1 MELHNICWDKILL
14 RGKEMKLNSKILVG
28 LVLLMWLVSEFG
40 PEEATGAASICGIG
54 VAVIALVRLLQE
66 QKKNK

>member
-1 MELHNICWDKILL
+1 ML

-40 PEEATGAASICGIG
+40 PEEASGVASICGIG

>member
-1 MELHNICWDKILL
+1 
-14 RGKEMKLNSKILVG
+14 MKLNSKILVG

-40 PEEATGAASICGIG
+40 PAEASGPTSICGIG

>member
-1 MELHNICWDKILL
+1 ML

-40 PEEATGAASICGIG
+40 PEEASGAVSICGIG

>member
-1 MELHNICWDKILL
+1 
-14 RGKEMKLNSKILVG
+14 MKLNSKILVG

-40 PEEATGAASICGIG
+40 PEEASGAVSICGIG

>member
-1 MELHNICWDKILL
+1 
-14 RGKEMKLNSKILVG
+14 MKLNSKILVG

-40 PEEATGAASICGIG
+40 PEEASGAASICGIG

-66 QKKNK
+66 QKKQG

>member
-1 MELHNICWDKILL
+1 
-14 RGKEMKLNSKILVG
+14 MKLNSKILVG

-40 PEEATGAASICGIG
+40 PEEASEAASIYGIG